1 MPHSWKITSN
11 NSTPKRKDIYEK
23 LFKHHVQYLPINWT
37 NQSSMCISSHG
48 PIRRSQSVNDQVSCC
63 IAKDIYTMNLVYIH
77 GANATSESFNHI
89 RTRLGT
95 GLDLNYDSRDGFEH
109 NLAQMQQ
116 SLAGVKQCF
125 FIAHSLGGIYALHLS
140 HHLPAQVLGAVTLST
155 PYGGAEV
162 ADYAQYFLPFSRLM
176 RDIGPSSWAMRE
188 AAKIKVQHPWCNVV
202 TVQGRSP
209 FIVVANDGVVSIQS
223 QRHHA
228 DMELIDVDYNHYEV
242 VLAEPVIEII
252 RERINRITK

>member
-1 MPHSWKITSN
+1 
-11 NSTPKRKDIYEK
+11 
-23 LFKHHVQYLPINWT
+23 
-37 NQSSMCISSHG
+37 
-48 PIRRSQSVNDQVSCC
+48 
-63 IAKDIYTMNLVYIH
+63 MNLVYIH
-77 GANATSESFNHI
+77 GANATSESFNYI
-89 RTRLGT
+89 RTKLGS
-95 GLDLNYDSRDGFEH
+95 GIDIDYDSRNGFEN
-109 NLAQMQQ
+109 NLKLMQMQ
-116 SLAGVKQCF
+116 LEDVDNIAFV
-125 FIAHSLGGIYALHLS
+125 AHSLGGIYSLHLANIM
-140 HHLPAQVLGAVTLST
+140 PKQVLGAVTLST

-252 RERINRITK
+252 RERINRIRK

>member
-1 MPHSWKITSN
+1 M
-11 NSTPKRKDIYEK
+11 R
-23 LFKHHVQYLPINWT
+23 
-37 NQSSMCISSHG
+37 
-48 PIRRSQSVNDQVSCC
+48 
-63 IAKDIYTMNLVYIH
+63 LVYIH
-77 GANATSESFNHI
+77 GANATSERFNYI
-89 RTRLGT
+89 KSKLGE
-95 GLDLNYDSRDGFEH
+95 GLDLNYDSRNGFEN
-109 NLAQMQQ
+109 NLKDMQAALQ
-116 SLAGVKQCF
+116 NHKDLVF
-125 FIAHSLGGIYALHLS
+125 VAHSLGGIYSLHLANS
-140 HHLPAQVLGAVTLST
+140 MPESVKGAVTLST